1 MRLNEAAKAVKDV
14 FTSGGVTPSAPTNTH
29 VELSSQS
36 APEPTPNHGE
46 KDGDGKL
53 PELAAFKNDRA
64 RVLKEIAARS
74 NAQADA
80 DASENMPGTD
90 EDGNEVESTPAAPEP
105 EGRDLDAG
113 TQEQQPD
120 AGATTV
126 AAQETPAAPAAP
138 EETRTL
144 IIDGQTVQV
153 PVSKIYD
160 TGTRAL
166 QKEIAADMR
175 LNQAS
180 ALLAEAKRIA
190 EQQHQPQQQPAAQ
203 VNELND
209 DQLAEL
215 IQFGTKE
222 QAAQA
227 IKALRGSSP
236 QIKPEEIVRAAQQA
250 VAPQMAFEAAK
261 NFAVAEYGDIL
272 NDPDL
277 GAIFLNRENALRK
290 AGDQRGYTEL
300 YKAIG
305 DDIRTKFN
313 RPKPGQAAVPAASP
327 STVTRTMAEKQAAK
341 AQAPA
346 APRLASARLDGEG
359 SQPRPPT
366 NAEIIDRQRR
376 ARGFRPY
383 AG

>member
-1 MRLNEAAKAVKDV
+1 MRLSQAANAVKDA
-14 FTSGGVTPSAPTNTH
+14 FTSGGVTPTAPTNTH
-29 VELSSQS
+29 MELASQS
-36 APEPTPNHGE
+36 APEPVPNHGE

-80 DASENMPGTD
+80 DANENMPGTD
-90 EDGNEVESTPAAPEP
+90 EDGNEVESAPAALEP

-126 AAQETPAAPAAP
+126 AAQETPAAPAP
-138 EETRTL
+138 EETRPL
-144 IIDGQTVQV
+144 IIDGRTVQV
-153 PVSKIYD
+153 PVSKIYE

-166 QKEIAADMR
+166 QKEIAADLR

-180 ALLAEAKRIA
+180 ALLAEAKRIS
-190 EQQHQPQQQPAAQ
+190 QQPQQPQQQAQ
-203 VNELND
+203 QPDVLND

-236 QIKPEEIVRAAQQA
+236 QIRPEEIVRAAQQA

-261 NFAVAEYGDIL
+261 NFATTEYGDIL
-272 NDPDL
+272 KDPDL
-277 GAIFLNRENALRK
+277 GAIFLNRENALRNS
-290 AGDQRGYTEL
+290 GDQRGYVEL

-313 RPKPGQAAVPAASP
+313 RPKPGQTAVPAASP
-327 STVTRTMAEKQAAK
+327 STATRTMAEKQAAK

-346 APRLASARLDGEG
+346 APRLASARLDGAG

-366 NAEIIDRQRR
+366 NAEIIDKQRR